1 MVFDRAGSSHARSEA
16 RSATVIFDRSRRRE
30 AMASDITLILA
41 GALAGGFVNGLT
53 GFGTA
58 LTAMPFWLQA
68 VPPAIAAQLAAAGGA
83 IGQLQTLPAIWHA
96 IDWRRVA
103 PFILAGLAGVPLGTW
118 LLPHVSIRT
127 FKLGVG
133 IVLVAYCSLLLL
145 TQRRFVV
152 VGGGRLADV
161 LVGLGGGFLRG
172 LAGLSGP
179 LPTIWASLKTWGR
192 DEKRALFQTFNFA
205 ILSAMLAASAVAG
218 LMTMEL
224 LRALLIALP
233 GTIAGARFGGWVYKR
248 LDVRRFD
255 RLVLCVLMA
264 SGLALIWPLQ

>member
-1 MVFDRAGSSHARSEA
+1 MAG
-16 RSATVIFDRSRRRE
+16 
-30 AMASDITLILA
+30 DILLIMC

-58 LTAMPFWLQA
+58 LTALPFWLHA
-68 VPPAIAAQLAAAGGA
+68 VPPAVAAQLAAVGGA

-96 IDWRRVA
+96 IDRRRVA
-103 PFILAGLAGVPLGTW
+103 PVILAGLAGVPLGTW
-118 LLPHVSIRT
+118 LLPHLSIRT

-133 IVLVAYCSLLLL
+133 IVLVAYCSFMLL
-145 TQRRFVV
+145 TQRRFIV

-161 LVGLGGGFLRG
+161 LVGLGGGILG
-172 LAGLSGP
+172 GVAGLSGP
-179 LPTIWASLKTWGR
+179 LPTIWASLKAWGR
-192 DEKRALFQTFNFA
+192 DEKRALFQSFNFT

-218 LMTMEL
+218 LMTMDL

-233 GTIAGARFGGWVYKR
+233 GTIAGARLGGWVYKR

-255 RLVLCVLMA
+255 RLVLVVLLA
-264 SGLALIWPLQ
+264 SGLALIWPRQ